1 MSRRSVLRASF
12 LAMALSAAAAVPG
25 LAQQRPPER
34 RMDRME
40 LERRVR
46 ARFGQMVKER
56 LGLTDEQA
64 ARLAETVGSFRQDR
78 QSLMREEQALQKRVE
93 AALLEGGPT
102 DDEAR
107 TLLDQ
112 MQKLQ
117 FDEAELFKNEQEK
130 LLEVLT
136 PSQLVRFHALR
147 EQMGR
152 RIQQLRGG
160 PGMPGM
166 SGRRGPGGP
175 GGPPGSGSDLLDP
188 YFPGL

>member
-1 MSRRSVLRASF
+1 
-12 LAMALSAAAAVPG
+12 
-25 LAQQRPPER
+25 
-34 RMDRME
+34 
-40 LERRVR
+40 
-46 ARFGQMVKER
+46 
-56 LGLTDEQA
+56 
-64 ARLAETVGSFRQDR
+64 
-78 QSLMREEQALQKRVE
+78 VE
-93 AALLEGGPT
+93 AALLEGGPS

-117 FDEAELFKNEQEK
+117 FDEAKLFQSEQEA
-130 LLEVLT
+130 LLQVLT

-160 PGMPGM
+160 PGM
-166 SGRRGPGGP
+166 SGRRGPGGGP
-175 GGPPGSGSDLLDP
+175 GGPPGSAPDLFDP

>member
-1 MSRRSVLRASF
+1 MSRSPVLRASV

-64 ARLAETVGSFRQDR
+64 ARLAETVESFRQDR
-78 QSLMREEQALQKRVE
+78 QSLFREEQALQKRVE
-93 AALLEGGPT
+93 AALLEGGPS

-117 FDEAELFKNEQEK
+117 FDEAKLFQSEQEA
-130 LLEVLT
+130 LLQVLT

-160 PGMPGM
+160 PGM
-166 SGRRGPGGP
+166 SGRRGPGGGP
-175 GGPPGSGSDLLDP
+175 GGPPGSAPDLFDP